1 MNIFFI
7 VALFILFFSILQG
20 WRKGILGLVIGF
32 VSWIFVFVF
41 VAFAHPYVEDYI
53 RDNTKVD
60 DKVYEKTEQY
70 IQQKEDNVAQESGL
84 EEWWVSLTDG
94 VPQNVL
100 EKLQTKIMLQTSLD
114 DALDITMLD
123 QTKQKI
129 KVDLVLQIA
138 DFVTQG
144 IAVIVTFVIAEIFVV
159 IITELVKSIGKLPVI
174 RGVNNFLGIIA
185 GAVEG
190 FIIIWIVMYIV
201 ACTCST
207 TIGQGIL
214 ADINASRFLTY
225 LYHHNLVLAFIA
237 TI

>member
-32 VSWIFVFVF
+32 VSWIFIFVF
-41 VAFAHPYVEDYI
+41 VAFTHPYVEDYI
-53 RDNTKVD
+53 RDNTKVY

-70 IQQKEDNVAQESGL
+70 IQQKEDNIAQESGL
-84 EEWWVSLTDG
+84 EEWWAYLTEG
-94 VPQNVL
+94 MPQNIL
-100 EKLQTKIMLQTSLD
+100 EKLQTKMMFQTPSD
-114 DALDITMLD
+114 DALELTTPD

-129 KVDLVLQIA
+129 KDDLVRQVA
-138 DFVTQG
+138 DFVIQG

-159 IITELVKSIGKLPVI
+159 IVTGLVKSIGKLPVI

-201 ACTCST
+201 AFTCST

-225 LYHHNLVLAFIA
+225 LYNHNLVVAFIA
-237 TI
+237 TL